1 MRVLFAVDK
10 EALIAAY
17 LTDPEAPLRAS
28 MQAQAEGRG
37 DEADRM
43 VADLAVGLLHHA
55 DMLTAERWVIHASQ
69 ELDYTNARFLAVV
82 WEMVNRDA
90 AFLACDLYDHYL
102 RNGGDD
108 REAHEFAIGRF
119 SGLGDKRRVLRT
131 FEKAKRWFDP
141 LTMARHP
148 LFCVAVALVEV
159 GDPAGAM
166 AIYAEL
172 LRRDPTDQDA
182 RSNVRS
188 IARTYGLPA
197 AVAIYRETTQAILE
211 ALPAYANAAAS
222 KVGVIVDLT
231 RQSIE
236 DVFESLN
243 QRGVCH
249 IVGGCDPEVVGALLN
264 RVRMPDHPSYPAAF
278 VEDVVASIPRLFRF
292 NARKLVSDSL
302 GRPVEM
308 DLSSSTVRKVDPADA
323 DSFTPFHQDVT
334 AFQRLLVNI
343 WVPLT
348 PAGGDY
354 PTVQFVAKRIQRIEQ
369 TMLARP
375 GYNLIAI
382 EETGILERYGDCLY
396 EAAEVAPGDCVIFL
410 GTTIH
415 RSTNMDRATKS
426 RYNLEVRWT

>member
-1 MRVLFAVDK
+1 MDK
-10 EALIAAY
+10 EAGLAAY
-17 LTDPEAPLRAS
+17 LIDPAAPLRAAKR
-28 MQAQAEGRG
+28 AQSEGLG
-37 DEADRM
+37 DEADRI

-55 DMLTAERWVIHASQ
+55 DMPTAERWVIHASQ
-69 ELDYTNARFLAVV
+69 ELDYTNARFLAVI

-108 REAHEFAIGRF
+108 REAHEYAIGRF
-119 SGLGDKRRVLRT
+119 SGLGDQRRVLRT

-148 LFCVAVALVEV
+148 LFCVAVAMIDAD
-159 GDPAGAM
+159 DPAGAM

-172 LRRDPTDQDA
+172 LRRDPADQEA
-182 RSNVRS
+182 HRNVLS
-188 IARTYGLPA
+188 IARTHGLPA
-197 AVAIYRETTQAILE
+197 AVTVYRDTTQAIIE
-211 ALPAYANAAAS
+211 SLPVYAAATEP
-222 KVGVIVDLT
+222 KADVIVDLA
-231 RQSIE
+231 RQPIQ
-236 DVFESLN
+236 DVFEALN

-249 IVGGCDPEVVGALLN
+249 VIGGCDPEVVGALLN
-264 RVRMPDHPSYPAAF
+264 RVQMPDHTFYPAMF
-278 VEDVVASIPRLFRF
+278 GEEVVASIPRLFRF
-292 NARKLVSDSL
+292 DARKLISNSL

-354 PTVQFVAKRIQRIEQ
+354 PTVQFVAKRIQHIEQ
-369 TMLARP
+369 TMLSRP

-396 EAAEVAPGDCVIFL
+396 EATEVAPGDCVIFL

-415 RSTNMDRATKS
+415 RSTNLDRATKS